1 MVFTIQREPDNFAIL
16 IKNTELNGYQNVI
29 LENKTVPDK
38 TQKMRLYL
46 TPTKGDH
53 KIYDSRNSHKFIEVE
68 CIRSGQF

>member
-1 MVFTIQREPDNFAIL
+1 MQSSLEKNWTVFTIQREPDNFAIL

-46 TPTKGDH
+46 TPTKGGPQNLRF
-53 KIYDSRNSHKFIEVE
+53 KK
-68 CIRSGQF
+68 